1 MRARSAAR
9 PPEDLLI
16 RDAAA
21 VMTCDEARP
30 SLGLIPG
37 GAVVILHGDVVW
49 VGPAG
54 ELPAEAR
61 GIPVLSAGGGLVTPG
76 LVDAHAH
83 PIFAGD
89 RAAEFALRAAGATYL
104 EIARAGGGIAS
115 TMRATREATD
125 DALLAGASARLARSL
140 RHGVT
145 TMEAKTGY
153 ALSVDGE
160 LRLLRLLAELDATQP
175 VTLVPTLLGAHVVPP
190 GEDRAA
196 YVAACAGPMLDGAAG
211 RIDRAVGGRLAHAV
225 DVYCDEGA
233 FTLDETATILRAARA
248 RGFAVRAHAGQ
259 FADLGAAGLVA
270 SLGGL
275 SADHLEHVSQDQ
287 CRAMAAAGTVATLL
301 PGACVQLRCPPPPV
315 ARLRA
320 AGCAFALGT
329 DLNPGSSHSENLP
342 LQMWLACT
350 HLGLTVDEAWLAVTR
365 HAARAAGRPLA
376 GRLLAGAPGDAVI
389 WSAADPAAIPYHYGE
404 DHVSTVIVAGRAS
417 PAGVC

>member
-1 MRARSAAR
+1 MKERD
-9 PPEDLLI
+9 DLVI

-21 VMTCDEARP
+21 VMTCDEGRAG
-30 SLGLIPG
+30 LGLIPG
-37 GAVVILHGDVVW
+37 GAVVMLHGEVVW
-49 VGPAG
+49 VGPAA
-54 ELPAEAR
+54 EIPAEAR
-61 GIPVLSAGGGLVTPG
+61 GFPVVSANGGLVTPG

-83 PIFAGD
+83 PIFGGD
-89 RAAEFALRAAGATYL
+89 RAGEFALRAAGATYL

-115 TMRATREATD
+115 TMKATREATD
-125 DALLAGASARLARSL
+125 EELLAAAAARLARSL

-160 LRLLRLLAELDATQP
+160 LRLLRLLAELNGRQP
-175 VTLVPTLLGAHVVPP
+175 LTLVSTLLGAHVVPP

-196 YVAACAGPMLDGAAG
+196 YVAACAGPMLDGARG
-211 RIDRAVGGRLAHAV
+211 LATAV
-225 DVYCDEGA
+225 DAYCDEGA
-233 FTLDETATILRAARA
+233 FTLDETATILRAAAA
-248 RGFAVRAHAGQ
+248 RGFSVRAHAGQ

-270 SLGGL
+270 SLHGL
-275 SADHLEHVSQDQ
+275 SADHLEQVSEEQ
-287 CRAMAAAGTVATLL
+287 CRAMAAAGTIATLL

-320 AGCAFALGT
+320 AGCSFALGT

-365 HAARAAGRPLA
+365 NAARAAGRPSA
-376 GRLLAGAPGDAVI
+376 GRLIPGAPGDAVI
-389 WSAADPAAIPYHYGE
+389 WACSDPATIPYHYGA
-404 DHVSTVIVAGRAS
+404 DHVATVIVAGRVIMA
-417 PAGVC
+417 A